1 MEVWFLKHNYLKKV
15 GLWTKSSPAL
25 YYSSCLP
32 LIIIAHFKAFGFQC
46 WNFFVHCKCNFD
58 YCLQIKP
65 NCSSMFWVKQIG
77 ICSDLSS
84 L

>member
-1 MEVWFLKHNYLKKV
+1 MMEVWFLKHNYLKKV

-46 WNFFVHCKCNFD
+46 
-58 YCLQIKP
+58 
-65 NCSSMFWVKQIG
+65 
-77 ICSDLSS
+77 
-84 L
+84 